1 MTHRL
6 LLAPLALLAVPAV
19 AQDSDTKVAQVYITE
34 DEECPASTADTIVVC
49 GVLEDPYRI
58 PPALR
63 DEPDGDNVSWAARV
77 SRLETVGAAGTMSCS
92 PTGTGGIT
100 GCTQK
105 MIEAAYR
112 DRAEADSIRFGQL
125 IEEQRAERLST
136 IDAEA
141 AETQARVEEL
151 ERRYLERLEAER
163 GAPIGEE
170 VVDPDAPPALGDRTI
185 PAPPEG
191 PELELPFDGDGEE
204 PQPIDSQAPARIGI
218 DG

>member
-1 MTHRL
+1 MKHRL
-6 LLAPLALLAVPAV
+6 ALLAPLAVLAAPAA
-19 AQDSDTKVAQVYITE
+19 AQDADTKVSQVYITE

-63 DEPDGDNVSWAARV
+63 QDDSENVSWASRV
-77 SRLETVGAAGTMSCS
+77 SRLETVGESGIMSCS
-92 PTGTGGIT
+92 ATGSGGIT

-112 DRAEADSIRFGQL
+112 DRQEADAVRFGQL
-125 IEEQRAERLST
+125 IEEQRAERLSE

-151 ERRYLERLEAER
+151 ERQYLERLEAQR
-163 GAPIGEE
+163 AAPVGDE
-170 VVDPDAPPALGDRTI
+170 VVDPDAPPALGDRTL
-185 PAPPEG
+185 PAEPSKDV
-191 PELELPFDGDGEE
+191 PFDDNSEV

-218 DG
+218 E